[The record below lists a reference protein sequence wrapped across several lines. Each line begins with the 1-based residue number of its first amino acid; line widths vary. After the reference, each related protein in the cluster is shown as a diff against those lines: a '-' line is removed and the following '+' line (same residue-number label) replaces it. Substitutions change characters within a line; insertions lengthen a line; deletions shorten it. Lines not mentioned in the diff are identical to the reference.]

1 MGHTGSSELNEEGQA
16 GYRQFYSMDPAEIS
30 KQLAEK
36 VRGLEKNTRVAQL
49 FEKRGLRISFVKWED
64 TGRDKNSCMGR
75 NITDV
80 TLCVGDTRFPIISR
94 PNFTDETCDMPIERF
109 SVHVGNENPRVTQL
123 TAISLREYLVKAS
136 QYVGCRVKGKGSL
149 WLPRDDKLLV
159 SSQCCIL
166 PLSSGRVEFSVS
178 ASNYQSS
185 SYSPRVL
192 LLVVSPHGT
201 SAQLTTRWGQLVHFN
216 IGGQKAN
223 YLAERLVEKRARE
236 KRPIQGPMTQKE
248 REESVLFVIQVPL
261 LERPK
266 PVQPSHR
273 RNGTRSAGIG
283 TSFESK
289 GPSHTQSSKSAKA
302 ASDTLYDDYDDDDDD
317 DYRSVPEKS
326 KGIDHAQLSIGKPL
340 GPWHD
345 DSKFEIERD
354 PTLPIRCTIQH
365 YCVTDTDDISEAVVE
380 EICAGIMK
388 QYNEAHPDERGSLVV
403 DEPSPTK
410 FPRIT
415 EQDLPS
421 RPVSD
426 RNFFDF

>member
-16 GYRQFYSMDPAEIS
+16 EYRQLYAMDPQEIS
-30 KQLAEK
+30 KQLAERVK
-36 VRGLEKNTRVAQL
+36 GLEKNTKVAQL
-49 FEKRGLRISFVKWED
+49 FEQRGLRISFVKWED
-64 TGRDKNSCMGR
+64 TGRDKNSCIGR

-80 TLCVGDTRFPIISR
+80 TLCVGETRFPIIAR
-94 PNFTDETCDMPIERF
+94 PNFTDETSDMSIDRF
-109 SVHVGNENPRVTQL
+109 MVHVGNENPRATQL

-136 QYVGCRVKGKGSL
+136 QYIGCKVKGKGSL
-149 WLPRDDKLLV
+149 WLPRDEKLLV

-166 PLSSGRVEFSVS
+166 PLSGGRVEFSVS
-178 ASNYQSS
+178 VSNYQSN

-192 LLVVSPHGT
+192 LIIVSPHGT

-236 KRPIQGPMTQKE
+236 NRPTQGPMTQQE
-248 REESVLFVIQVPL
+248 REDSVLFVIQVPV

-266 PVQPSHR
+266 PVQTGHSR
-273 RNGTRSAGIG
+273 SGTRSAGIG
-283 TSFESK
+283 ASFESSGYESK
-289 GPSHTQSSKSAKA
+289 GSSNKKCAKT
-302 ASDTLYDDYDDDDDD
+302 TLYDDDDD
-317 DYRSVPEKS
+317 DYRGASAKP

-340 GPWHD
+340 GPWRD

-354 PTLPIRCTIQH
+354 PALPIRCTIQH
-365 YCVTDTDDISEAVVE
+365 YCVTDTDEISEAVVE
-380 EICAGIMK
+380 EICAAIMK
-388 QYNEAHPDERGSLVV
+388 PYNEAHPDERGSLVV
-403 DEPSPTK
+403 DQPSATQ

-426 RNFFDF
+426 KNFFDF